1 MHPTLGGLF
10 PLPPHSY
17 LSFDSTFKTYLKF
30 FHFSPSLIP
39 PNLFKSTTISYW
51 DSAIF
56 PIISF
61 PWIVSK
67 LSKAKNQVIYLSCL
81 KTPKS
86 SSLNIEKYILSYFH
100 RQRPI
105 LISVVSNYP
114 IYCSLCFKYI
124 WKVKTALAWG
134 LLSLEYC
141 QESSSPKLLCVTQIA
156 AAMLLLQRG
165 QTWPYKMKYSPV
177 STKYSCV
184 SICIG
189 IIVIWN

>member
-81 KTPKS
+81 KIPKS

-100 RQRPI
+100 WQRPI
-105 LISVVSNYP
+105 LISVVSFLTTP
-114 IYCSLCFKYI
+114 S
-124 WKVKTALAWG
+124 TAHSALNTFEKLRQ
-134 LLSLEYC
+134 LLLGGFCPWNTARNPLPPNSFL
-141 QESSSPKLLCVTQIA
+141 SPKLQ
-156 AAMLLLQRG
+156 LQCCFFREAE
-165 QTWPYKMKYSPV
+165 PDH
-177 STKYSCV
+177 TK
-184 SICIG
+184 
-189 IIVIWN
+189 WNIHQSLPNTLV